1 LQSWEWGEWQ
11 EALGR
16 QAFRFWVLDDNR
28 QTFASVQLIK
38 MPLLFGKHYFY
49 CPYGPTLTLPSPA
62 SHSASSSWPRGGRG
76 EGERVKFKIEDLRF
90 ILEEIKNKFPNA
102 VFVRLESK
110 GFIADLAS
118 IAKKSLN
125 IQPAKTLIINLAKSE
140 EGLLAEMHP
149 KTRYNIRLA
158 QKHKVIIE
166 KDLVVTPRHG
176 LYFKEILEQIIETT
190 KRQGY
195 KGHSKDYYISLINF
209 FALKKQDSSLKIHI
223 YKALFQKQLLTSGIM
238 VDFGNTRT
246 YLFGGSSQNFKHV
259 MAPHLLHWQAI
270 MDAKETGFKFYDFW
284 GIETSSGKTAGFARF
299 KLGFAPPSASIL
311 GSRGQSDPGSST
323 PRLGSGSSAG
333 QIENYPGAY
342 DIVQDKVW
350 YQLYRISRF
359 LNRLFK

>member
-11 EALGR
+11 ETLGR
-16 QAFRFWVLDDNR
+16 QAFRFWVLDDNQ
-28 QTFASVQLIK
+28 QTVASAQLIK
-38 MPLLFGKHYFY
+38 MPLLFCKYYFY
-49 CPYGPTLTLPSPA
+49 CPYGPTVDGKSEIRNP
-62 SHSASSSWPRGGRG
+62 
-76 EGERVKFKIEDLRF
+76 KF
-90 ILEEIKNKFPNA
+90 EIIFKELKTKFPNA
-102 VFVRLESK
+102 VFLRFEFKSFSDF
-110 GFIADLAS
+110 GFSASDLGF
-118 IAKKSLN
+118 KKTYN
-125 IQPAKTLIINLAKSE
+125 IQPAKTLIIDLSKRE
-140 EGLLAEMHP
+140 DQLLSEMHP

-176 LYFKEILEQIIETT
+176 LYFKEVLQQIIETT
-190 KRQGY
+190 KRQGF
-195 KGHSKDYYISLINF
+195 KGHSKDYYINLIDF

-223 YKALFQKQLLTSGIM
+223 YKALLQKQLLASGIM